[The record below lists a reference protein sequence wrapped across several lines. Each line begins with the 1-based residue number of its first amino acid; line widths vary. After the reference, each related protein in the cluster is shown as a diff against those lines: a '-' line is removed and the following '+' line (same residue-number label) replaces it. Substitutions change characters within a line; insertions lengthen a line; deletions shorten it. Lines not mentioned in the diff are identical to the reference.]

1 MNWGNGILLVII
13 VFVGFMAT
21 LVTICMKQDNI
32 HLVTENYYAEEIK
45 YQEHI
50 DRVSNAK
57 ATEEKVMH
65 FDASAKTVQLELPVG
80 ASGVLHLFRPSDAR
94 LDRKISVEIKN
105 NESKVFPLSGLEPGY
120 WKMKMTWEANG
131 IAFYEEKKIDL

>member
-1 MNWGNGILLVII
+1 MNWGNGIVL
-13 VFVGFMAT
+13 VFVVFIVGMVT
-21 LVTICMKQDNI
+21 MVTICMKQDDI

-57 ATEEKVMH
+57 ATKGKVMH
-65 FDASAKTVQLELPVG
+65 FDAKAGTVQVELPVG

-94 LDRKISVEIKN
+94 LDRKINVEMKN
-105 NESKVFPLSGLEPGY
+105 MEAKIFPLSGMEPGY
-120 WKMKMTWEANG
+120 WKMKMEWEANG
-131 IAFYEEKKIDL
+131 MSFYEEKEIDL